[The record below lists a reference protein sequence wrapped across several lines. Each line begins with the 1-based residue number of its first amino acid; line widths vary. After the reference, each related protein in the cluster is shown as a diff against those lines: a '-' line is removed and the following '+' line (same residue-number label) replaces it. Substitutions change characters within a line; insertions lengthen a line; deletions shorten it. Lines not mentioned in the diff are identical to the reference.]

1 MHDLENRAGAAPD
14 LVDLSMPLAR
24 NWRSMLVVPVCA
36 ALIGYG
42 ATYLIKPTFRATTTF
57 LPPQQ
62 QQSGIASALASLGAV
77 AGLAGGG
84 AIKSPADEYVSLMQS
99 VTVGD
104 RLIDRFKLMQVYDVR
119 YREQARKALAKAST
133 IVAGKKDGLITVEV
147 EDHDPERAAA
157 IANQYVDELRRL
169 TSTLAVSEAQQRRMF
184 FETQLEDT
192 KRKLTQAQIALQSSG
207 FNPGALKTA
216 PQAAADTYAK
226 ARAEL
231 AAAEVR
237 LQTLRSSLTDNS
249 PQVLQASANAA
260 ALREQVRQLEQSDPD
275 NAKGPD
281 YITKYRE
288 FKYQE
293 TLFDL
298 LAKQYESAKFDEAR
312 EGALIQVVDT
322 AKPPERKVK
331 PQRVI
336 DGVVTGFV
344 AGALYLLYLLMRDR
358 WNAGA
363 SDPVE
368 AARRAALRDAFRG
381 QSQRG

>member
-1 MHDLENRAGAAPD
+1 
-14 LVDLSMPLAR
+14 
-24 NWRSMLVVPVCA
+24 
-36 ALIGYG
+36 
-42 ATYLIKPTFRATTTF
+42 
-57 LPPQQ
+57 
-62 QQSGIASALASLGAV
+62 
-77 AGLAGGG
+77 
-84 AIKSPADEYVSLMQS
+84 
-99 VTVGD
+99 
-104 RLIDRFKLMQVYDVR
+104 VR

>member
-1 MHDLENRAGAAPD
+1 
-14 LVDLSMPLAR
+14 
-24 NWRSMLVVPVCA
+24 MLVVPVCA